1 MRVQRFV
8 AVDMRTAL
16 SDVRAELGADAVIL
30 SNRKV
35 NGQVEILAVRD
46 FDEELIN
53 EAITDTR
60 IQKKPESAAA
70 YYENAARKATVAEEE
85 LEADK
90 VSLKTTSKPV
100 KSRASTSAPVAA
112 VQNTV
117 EPPPVAPAVPR
128 TVTPVIP
135 PQFDPGISQMR
146 AELKSLRTMLESQQT
161 LSEWGIMAKQFPLRV
176 SLYRRLTELG
186 LSQDVCKYLSKGLD
200 ERDGDVELAMQ
211 SALKQLMHQLPV
223 TEDKLLDQGGVC
235 ALVGPTGVGK
245 TTTIAKIAARFA
257 MRHGQRHVALIST
270 DNYRIGA
277 HEQLQTYGRLL
288 GVPVHT
294 AASAQELSVLL
305 HKLHDKKLILI
316 DTAGMSQRD
325 MRLAEQF
332 AVMGDHSSVVKSY
345 LVLSANTQL
354 PVLDEAIAAFKQTS
368 LAGCV
373 LTKLDET
380 ASLGGVFSALIRHHL
395 PLVWVSNGQ
404 RVPEDL
410 QPARARELI
419 DQALGHLKRHRQTSD
434 DEFLAVAFSNGVGHA
449 QI

>member
-1 MRVQRFV
+1 MKVQRFV
-8 AVDMRTAL
+8 AADMRTAL
-16 SDVRAELGADAVIL
+16 TEVRAELGADAVIL

-35 NGQVEILAVRD
+35 NGMVEILAARD
-46 FDEELIN
+46 YDEELIN
-53 EAITDTR
+53 EALTETR
-60 IQKKPESAAA
+60 IQRKPDSAAA
-70 YYENAARKATVAEEE
+70 YYENAARQARIAEE
-85 LEADK
+85 LEADT
-90 VSLKTTSKPV
+90 VTLKT
-100 KSRASTSAPVAA
+100 AAPVSAKSATAAA
-112 VQNTV
+112 VHNAVSPAKAATAATAV
-117 EPPPVAPAVPR
+117 PPVAPL
-128 TVTPVIP
+128 
-135 PQFDPGISQMR
+135 QFDPVFNQMR
-146 AELKSLRTMLESQQT
+146 EELKSLRAMLESQHA
-161 LSEWGIMAKQFPLRV
+161 LSEWGMLAKQYPLRV

-200 ERDGDVELAMQ
+200 ERHGDIEQALQA
-211 SALKQLMHQLPV
+211 ALKQLMHQLPV
-223 TEDKLLDQGGVC
+223 SEDKLLDQGGIC
-235 ALVGPTGVGK
+235 AMVGPTGVGK

-288 GVPVHT
+288 GVPVHA

-332 AVMGDHSSVVKSY
+332 AVMGAHKSVVKSY

-354 PVLDEAIAAFKQTS
+354 PVLDETIVAFKQTS

-380 ASLGGVFSALIRHHL
+380 ASLGGIFSALIRHHL
-395 PLVWVSNGQ
+395 PLAWVSNGQ

-419 DQALGHLKRHRQTSD
+419 DQALAQLKLHRQPSD
-434 DEFLAVAFSNGVGHA
+434 EEFMAVAFTQSLDHA
-449 QI
+449 VLKC

>member
-8 AVDMRTAL
+8 AADMRSAL
-16 SDVRAELGADAVIL
+16 AEVRAELGAEAVIL

-35 NGQVEILAVRD
+35 NGMVEILAARD
-46 FDEELIN
+46 YDEELIN
-53 EAITDTR
+53 EALTDTR
-60 IQKKPESAAA
+60 IQKKPDSAAA
-70 YYENAARKATVAEEE
+70 YYENAARQASVAEE
-85 LEADK
+85 LEADT
-90 VSLKTTSKPV
+90 VTLKSATSKV
-100 KSRASTSAPVAA
+100 TKSSRAAS
-112 VQNTV
+112 VQNVAPEAATSFVLPAATV
-117 EPPPVAPAVPR
+117 VPPVAPM
-128 TVTPVIP
+128 
-135 PQFDPGISQMR
+135 QFDPVFSQMR
-146 AELKSLRTMLESQQT
+146 EELKSLRAMLESQHA
-161 LSEWGIMAKQFPLRV
+161 LSEWGMLSKQYPLRV

-200 ERDGDVELAMQ
+200 ERHGDIEQALQA
-211 SALKQLMHQLPV
+211 ALKQLMHQLPV
-223 TEDKLLDQGGVC
+223 NEDKLLDQGGIC
-235 ALVGPTGVGK
+235 AMVGPTGVGK

-288 GVPVHT
+288 GVPVH
-294 AASAQELSVLL
+294 AAANGQELSVLL

-325 MRLAEQF
+325 VRLAEQF
-332 AVMGDHSSVVKSY
+332 TVMGAHTSVVKSY

-354 PVLDEAIAAFKQTS
+354 PVLDETIAAFKQTS

-380 ASLGGVFSALIRHHL
+380 ASLGGIFSALIRHHL
-395 PLVWVSNGQ
+395 PLTWVSNGQ

-419 DQALGHLKRHRQTSD
+419 DQALTQLKHHRQPSD
-434 DEFLAVAFSNGVGHA
+434 DEFMAVAFTQTVSHA
-449 QI
+449 RL

>member
-8 AVDMRTAL
+8 AADMRTAL
-16 SDVRAELGADAVIL
+16 QDVRAELGAEAVIL

-35 NGQVEILAVRD
+35 NGLVEILAARD
-46 FDEELIN
+46 YDEALIN
-53 EAITDTR
+53 EALTDTR
-60 IQKKPESAAA
+60 NQKNPGSAAA
-70 YYENAARKATVAEEE
+70 YYENAARQSIASDVQEEE
-85 LEADK
+85 TVTIKNPVYQAGHNRILEPTQQNAST
-90 VSLKTTSKPV
+90 V
-100 KSRASTSAPVAA
+100 STSAMA
-112 VQNTV
+112 T
-117 EPPPVAPAVPR
+117 
-128 TVTPVIP
+128 TSTPSMP
-135 PQFDPGISQMR
+135 MSFDPGISQMR
-146 AELKSLRTMLESQQT
+146 EELKSLRAMLESQHA
-161 LSEWGIMAKQFPLRV
+161 LSEWGIMTKQYPLRV

-200 ERDGDVELAMQ
+200 ERHGDIEQALQA
-211 SALKQLMHQLPV
+211 ALKQLMHQLPV
-223 TEDKLLDQGGVC
+223 SEDKLLDQGGIC

-294 AASAQELSVLL
+294 AANAQELQVLL

-325 MRLAEQF
+325 LRLSEQF
-332 AVMGDHSSVVKSY
+332 AVMGAHKSVVKSY

-354 PVLDEAIAAFKQTS
+354 AVLDEAITAFKQTS
-368 LAGCV
+368 LAGCI

-380 ASLGGVFSALIRHHL
+380 ASLGGIFSALIRHHL
-395 PLVWVSNGQ
+395 PLAWVSNGQ

-419 DQALGHLKRHRQTSD
+419 DQALAHLKRYRQPSD
-434 DEFLAVAFSNGVGHA
+434 EEFMAVAFSNTVGHA
-449 QI
+449 QL

>member
-16 SDVRAELGADAVIL
+16 QNVRTELGAEAVIL

-35 NGQVEILAVRD
+35 NGLVEILAARD
-46 FDEELIN
+46 YDEALIN
-53 EAITDTR
+53 EALTDVR
-60 IQKKPESAAA
+60 NQKNPDSAAA
-70 YYENAARKATVAEEE
+70 YYENAARQAITSDGQEEE
-85 LEADK
+85 TVTIKNPFNQTGGNRVAAA
-90 VSLKTTSKPV
+90 TS
-100 KSRASTSAPVAA
+100 RHTSAGATSAMAMTP
-112 VQNTV
+112 TMS
-117 EPPPVAPAVPR
+117 VP
-128 TVTPVIP
+128 
-135 PQFDPGISQMR
+135 FDPGISQMR
-146 AELKSLRTMLESQQT
+146 EELKSLRAMLESQHA
-161 LSEWGIMAKQFPLRV
+161 LSEWGIMAKQYPLRV

-200 ERDGDVELAMQ
+200 ERHGDIEQALQA
-211 SALKQLMHQLPV
+211 ALKQLMHQLPV
-223 TEDKLLDQGGVC
+223 MEDKILDQGGIC

-288 GVPVHT
+288 GVPVHV
-294 AASAQELSVLL
+294 AASTQELQVLL

-325 MRLAEQF
+325 MRLSEQF
-332 AVMGDHSSVVKSY
+332 AVMGAHKSVVKSY

-354 PVLDEAIAAFKQTS
+354 AVLDEAITAFKQTS
-368 LAGCV
+368 LAGCI

-395 PLVWVSNGQ
+395 PLAWVSNGQ

-419 DQALGHLKRHRQTSD
+419 DQALVHLKRHRQPSD
-434 DEFLAVAFSNGVGHA
+434 DEFLAVAFSNTVGHA

>member
-8 AVDMRTAL
+8 AADMRTAL
-16 SDVRAELGADAVIL
+16 QDVRAELGAEAVIL

-35 NGQVEILAVRD
+35 NGLVEILAARD
-46 FDEELIN
+46 YDEALIN
-53 EAITDTR
+53 EALTDTR
-60 IQKKPESAAA
+60 NQKNPGSAAA
-70 YYENAARKATVAEEE
+70 YYENAARQSSAGEDQEEE
-85 LEADK
+85 TVTIKNAAG
-90 VSLKTTSKPV
+90 KTSNSWPT
-100 KSRASTSAPVAA
+100 ASSQNHPTPASAAMVTTPAPV
-112 VQNTV
+112 
-117 EPPPVAPAVPR
+117 VPM
-128 TVTPVIP
+128 
-135 PQFDPGISQMR
+135 QFDPAISQMR
-146 AELKSLRTMLESQQT
+146 EELKSLRAMLESQHA
-161 LSEWGIMAKQFPLRV
+161 LSEWGIMTKQYPLRV

-200 ERDGDVELAMQ
+200 ERHGDIEQALQA
-211 SALKQLMHQLPV
+211 ALKQLMHQLPV
-223 TEDKLLDQGGVC
+223 SEDKLLDQGGIC

-245 TTTIAKIAARFA
+245 TTTIAKMAARFA

-294 AASAQELSVLL
+294 AANAQELQVLL

-325 MRLAEQF
+325 LRLSEQF
-332 AVMGDHSSVVKSY
+332 AVMGAHKSVVKSY

-354 PVLDEAIAAFKQTS
+354 AVLDEAITAFKQTS
-368 LAGCV
+368 LAGCI

-380 ASLGGVFSALIRHHL
+380 ASLGGIFSALIRHHL
-395 PLVWVSNGQ
+395 PLAWVSNGQ

-419 DQALGHLKRHRQTSD
+419 DQALAHLKRYRQSSD
-434 DEFLAVAFSNGVGHA
+434 EEFMAVAFSNTVGHA
-449 QI
+449 QL

>member
-1 MRVQRFV
+1 MKVQRFV
-8 AVDMRTAL
+8 ATDMRTAL
-16 SDVRAELGADAVIL
+16 RDVRAELGAEAVIL

-35 NGQVEILAVRD
+35 DGLVEILAARD
-46 FDEELIN
+46 FDEELMN
-53 EAITDTR
+53 EAFIDTR
-60 IQKKPESAAA
+60 IQNKPDSAAA
-70 YYENAARKATVAEEE
+70 YYENAARQAQAV
-85 LEADK
+85 EAQENDS
-90 VSLKTTSKPV
+90 VSLSPASISPARKINH
-100 KSRASTSAPVAA
+100 STSYTAKPSSATLASATAAPVIA
-112 VQNTV
+112 T
-117 EPPPVAPAVPR
+117 
-128 TVTPVIP
+128 
-135 PQFDPGISQMR
+135 QFDPGISQMR
-146 AELKSLRTMLESQQT
+146 DELKSLRAMLEAQHA
-161 LSEWGIMAKQFPLRV
+161 LSEWGNMAKQYPLRV

-200 ERDGDVELAMQ
+200 ERHGDIEQALQA
-211 SALKQLMHQLPV
+211 ALKQLMHQLPV
-223 TEDKLLDQGGVC
+223 SDDKLLDQGGVC

-245 TTTIAKIAARFA
+245 TTTLAKIAARFA

-270 DNYRIGA
+270 DNFRIGA

-288 GVPVHT
+288 GVPVHI
-294 AASAQELSVLL
+294 AANAQELHVLL

-325 MRLAEQF
+325 LRLAEQF
-332 AVMGDHSSVVKSY
+332 AVMGAHSPVVKSY

-354 PVLDEAIAAFKQTS
+354 PVLDEVITAFKQTR

-395 PLVWVSNGQ
+395 PLVWVSQGQ

-419 DQALGHLKRHRQTSD
+419 DQALTQLKKYRHPSD
-434 DEFLAVAFSNGVGHA
+434 EEFMAVAFTQSVGHA
-449 QI
+449 QL

>member
-8 AVDMRTAL
+8 AIDMRTAL
-16 SDVRAELGADAVIL
+16 QNVRTELGAEAVIL
-30 SNRKV
+30 SSRKV
-35 NGQVEILAVRD
+35 NGLVEILAARD
-46 FDEELIN
+46 YDEALIN
-53 EAITDTR
+53 EALSDTR
-60 IQKKPESAAA
+60 NQKNPDSAAA
-70 YYENAARKATVAEEE
+70 YYENAARQSGAGADRDEETVTIKNPAYQTANPQANVFAQHNATAIPAAAV
-85 LEADK
+85 
-90 VSLKTTSKPV
+90 T
-100 KSRASTSAPVAA
+100 RATSA
-112 VQNTV
+112 
-117 EPPPVAPAVPR
+117 
-128 TVTPVIP
+128 VTLP
-135 PQFDPGISQMR
+135 FDPGISQMR
-146 AELKSLRTMLESQQT
+146 EELKSLRAMLESQHA
-161 LSEWGIMAKQFPLRV
+161 LSEWGIMAKQYPLRV

-200 ERDGDVELAMQ
+200 ERHGDIEQALQA
-211 SALKQLMHQLPV
+211 ALKQLMHQLPV
-223 TEDKLLDQGGVC
+223 MEDKILDQGGIC

-288 GVPVHT
+288 GVPVHV
-294 AASAQELSVLL
+294 AASTQELQVLL

-332 AVMGDHSSVVKSY
+332 AVMGAHTSVVKSY

-354 PVLDEAIAAFKQTS
+354 AVLDEAIVAFKQTS
-368 LAGCV
+368 LAGCI

-395 PLVWVSNGQ
+395 PLAWVSHGQ

-419 DQALGHLKRHRQTSD
+419 DQALAHLKRHRQTSD
-434 DEFLAVAFSNGVGHA
+434 DEFMAVAFTNTVGHA

>member
-8 AVDMRTAL
+8 AADMRTAL
-16 SDVRAELGADAVIL
+16 QDVRAELGAEAVIL

-35 NGQVEILAVRD
+35 NGLVEILAARD
-46 FDEELIN
+46 YDEALIN
-53 EAITDTR
+53 EALTDTR
-60 IQKKPESAAA
+60 NQKNPGSAAA
-70 YYENAARKATVAEEE
+70 YYENAARQSIASDVQEEE
-85 LEADK
+85 TVTIK
-90 VSLKTTSKPV
+90 NPV
-100 KSRASTSAPVAA
+100 YQTGHNRIFEPTQQNASTVSTSAMA
-112 VQNTV
+112 T
-117 EPPPVAPAVPR
+117 
-128 TVTPVIP
+128 TSTPSMP
-135 PQFDPGISQMR
+135 MSFDPGISQMR
-146 AELKSLRTMLESQQT
+146 EELKSLRAMLESQHA
-161 LSEWGIMAKQFPLRV
+161 LSEWGIMTKQYPLRV

-200 ERDGDVELAMQ
+200 ERHGDIEQALQA
-211 SALKQLMHQLPV
+211 ALKQLMHQLPV
-223 TEDKLLDQGGVC
+223 SEDKLLDQGGIC

-294 AASAQELSVLL
+294 AANAQELQVLL

-325 MRLAEQF
+325 MRLSEQF
-332 AVMGDHSSVVKSY
+332 AVMGAHKSVVKSY

-354 PVLDEAIAAFKQTS
+354 AVLDEAITAFKQTS
-368 LAGCV
+368 LAGCI

-380 ASLGGVFSALIRHHL
+380 ASLGGIFSALIRHHL
-395 PLVWVSNGQ
+395 PLAWVSNGQ

-419 DQALGHLKRHRQTSD
+419 DQALAHLKRYRQPSD
-434 DEFLAVAFSNGVGHA
+434 EEFMAVAFSNTVGHA
-449 QI
+449 QL